1 MTFNTTA
8 IILNRRAFKEA
19 DLLVTFLSRDFGKM
33 TAMAIGAKKI
43 KSKLAGHLEP
53 LREVKLMVAVGRE
66 IHKLGQ
72 AVTTNTFGVQH
83 SQSPEAVWQAQ
94 KAATLVE
101 KVSPQWQKEMKIYD
115 FFKQFLTLNF
125 QTKFFP
131 NLWSFFS
138 FELLRLAGLAPEL
151 QSCLHCHEKISPGK
165 NRFDFLHG
173 GLICSYCAI
182 KTKEENQPISNEA
195 IKVLRYLQHY
205 SLAKSLALKLNNN
218 LSLEIKNLAE
228 NFVNYQI

>member
-8 IILNRRAFKEA
+8 IILNRRAFKES

-72 AVTTNTFGVQH
+72 AVTMNTFGVQRG
-83 SQSPEAVWQAQ
+83 QTPEAVWQAQ
-94 KAATLVE
+94 RAAGLVE
-101 KVSPQWQKEMKIYD
+101 KVSPQWQKETKIYD
-115 FFKQFLTLNF
+115 FLKQFLIFNF
-125 QTKFFP
+125 QSKFFP

-151 QSCLHCHEKISPGK
+151 QNCLHCHEKISPGK

-173 GLICSYCAI
+173 GLICSNCAI

-205 SLAKSLALKLNNN
+205 SLAKSLALKLNDS

>member
-8 IILNRRAFKEA
+8 IILNRRPFKES

-33 TAMAIGAKKI
+33 TAVAIGAKKI

-53 LREVKLMVAVGRE
+53 LREVKLMVAAGRE

-72 AVTTNTFGVQH
+72 AVTVNTFSVQRN
-83 SQSPEAVWQAQ
+83 QSPEAVWQAQ
-94 KAATLVE
+94 KAASLVE
-101 KVSPQWQKEMKIYD
+101 KVSPQWQKETKIYD
-115 FFKQFLTLNF
+115 FFKDFLSLNF
-125 QTKFFP
+125 QTNFFS
-131 NLWSFFS
+131 NLFSFFT

-151 QSCLHCHEKISPGK
+151 QNCLHCRAIISPGK
-165 NRFDFLHG
+165 NHFDFQHG
-173 GLICSYCAI
+173 GLLCSACGQ
-182 KTKEENQPISNEA
+182 KTKEANQRVSNEA
-195 IKVLRYLQHY
+195 IKVLRYLQRY

>member
-8 IILNRRAFKEA
+8 IILNRRAFKES

-53 LREVKLMVAVGRE
+53 LREVKLMVAAGRE

-72 AVTTNTFGVQH
+72 AVTVNTFSVQH

-94 KAATLVE
+94 RAAGLVE
-101 KVSPQWQKEMKIYD
+101 KVSPQWQKETKIYD
-115 FFKQFLTLNF
+115 FFKHFLSLNF
-125 QTKFFP
+125 QAIFFP
-131 NLWSFFS
+131 HLFSFFT

-151 QSCLHCHEKISPGK
+151 QNCLHCRATISPGK
-165 NRFDFLHG
+165 NHFDFLHG
-173 GLICSYCAI
+173 GLLCPSCAQ
-182 KTKEENQPISNEA
+182 KTKEENRPISNEA
-195 IKVLRYLQHY
+195 IKVLHYLQHY
-205 SLAKSLALKLNNN
+205 SLAKSLALKLNDN